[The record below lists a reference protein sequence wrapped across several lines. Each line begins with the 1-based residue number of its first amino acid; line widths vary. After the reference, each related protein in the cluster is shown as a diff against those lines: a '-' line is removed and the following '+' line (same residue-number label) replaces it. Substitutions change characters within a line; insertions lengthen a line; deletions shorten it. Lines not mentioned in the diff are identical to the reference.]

1 MCFNVKKNNKEQWWW
16 HSVAAKE
23 NTIKTTDDNKCK
35 KIKNCMSDK
44 NNFDANWN
52 FHFTVAIAMLPPPV
66 SFNNLWCLLRASQ
79 WLKSSK
85 SVPHIGVCVCV
96 IKLLFFAFNHVKISY
111 LKSMHCTNWVAL
123 VRTNALQ
130 HAPLRSRLQQSFRDS
145 TQIFFALHC
154 NF

>member
-1 MCFNVKKNNKEQWWW
+1 VCFNVKKNNKEQWWW
-16 HSVAAKE
+16 HSVAVKD
-23 NTIKTTDDNKCK
+23 NTIKTTNDNKCK

-66 SFNNLWCLLRASQ
+66 SFKNLWCLLRASQ

-96 IKLLFFAFNHVKISY
+96 SLNSFFFFFFQSYKNLLSEEHAKLSCVGTNH
-111 LKSMHCTNWVAL
+111 
-123 VRTNALQ
+123 
-130 HAPLRSRLQQSFRDS
+130 
-145 TQIFFALHC
+145 
-154 NF
+154 